1 MRKLFYPHL
10 ALSNLNKNRRTYFP
24 YILTC
29 IGTILMFYNACA
41 LTFHPAIHG
50 PTQSMM
56 YLGTVVTAI
65 FSAVFLFYTNSFLV
79 KRRKKE
85 FGLFNIL
92 GMEKRHIGKIMM
104 WESIF
109 VAAISIVIGLALG
122 VLFSKLITLL
132 LYKLLQFDPKFTF
145 EISAEALGISVGL
158 FVCIFILILLS
169 SLWQV
174 YATKPVDLLKGGN
187 IGEKEPKT
195 KWFITILGVLTL
207 GGGYAIA
214 WTVKDPIAAI
224 PLFFLAVILVIIG
237 TYSLFTAGS
246 IALLKGLKRNKR
258 YYYQTKHFTAVS
270 GMIYRMKQNAVGL
283 ANICIM
289 STAVLVMISTTVSM
303 YVGVEDL
310 LALRYPKDFSIT
322 VNYAPDEN
330 VDVKAVSDEISA
342 KFAREGRERSNLSE
356 YSYLSFAAMRS
367 GNRYSA
373 REVNFIETTDDMT
386 MLVLLTAKNYQKL
399 TGTELHLQEGEAAVY
414 AERAMAQ
421 IDLAGRTYQV
431 TKQLAQEPHMGEL
444 IAYMVDRVYVILPTD
459 SDMLLLY
466 NEQLQAYGYHA
477 SSMDYEISF
486 DFETMSDA
494 EIQQFTNELMEDIGH
509 KFTEISFSYESK
521 QLNKA
526 GFFELY
532 GGLFFLGIFLGA
544 LFLLA
549 TVLIIYYK
557 QVVEGFED
565 KERFLIMQKVGMSHE
580 EVKKSI
586 RSQILTVFALPILVA
601 AVHILAAFPILV
613 KLLAL
618 LSLTNVTLFAVCT
631 VATMLVF
638 VIIYAIVYMLTA
650 RVYYKIVNE

>member
-109 VAAISIVIGLALG
+109 VATISIVIGLALG

-174 YATKPVDLLKGGN
+174 YTTKPVDLLKGGN

-414 AERAMAQ
+414 AERDMAQ

-466 NEQLQAYGYHA
+466 NEQLQAYGDHA

-638 VIIYAIVYMLTA
+638 VIIYAIVYTLTA